1 MFVLLLE
8 RRAMGTRLLI
18 RFCARILVP
27 CLSSL
32 FLIIAGV
39 PIAKTLHSLKSVGP
53 GNYNREVLFL
63 TQGRIVGSFKFLSC
77 RGSLSMSAY
86 FDPNNSPDSP
96 RKSKN
101 SSLTFSSFKQKRS
114 SNESSVV
121 ISMLNKALKVGVSLE
136 SLDIFRQEMDSMRGR
151 DIAEAM
157 HLSSKVHITIIC
169 CPNITLSYSS
179 SPSSWQAVST
189 ALHSELIII
198 VLIFA

>member
-1 MFVLLLE
+1 
-8 RRAMGTRLLI
+8 MGTRLLI

-32 FLIIAGV
+32 FLITAGV
-39 PIAKTLHSLKSVGP
+39 PISKTLHSLKSVGP

-63 TQGRIVGSFKFLSC
+63 RRGPIVGGLKYLSC
-77 RGSLSMSAY
+77 RGSLVMSAY
-86 FDPNNSPDSP
+86 FDSDNSPESP
-96 RKSKN
+96 RKSEN
-101 SSLTFSSFKQKRS
+101 SSLTFSSFKQKRP

-121 ISMLNKALKVGVSLE
+121 ISMLNKALKEEISLG
-136 SLDIFRQEMDSMRGR
+136 SLDIFRQELDSMRGR

-157 HLSSKVHITIIC
+157 HLSSKVHITIIF
-169 CPNITLSYSS
+169 CPNITLSYSSTS

-189 ALHSELIII
+189 ALHSDLIII